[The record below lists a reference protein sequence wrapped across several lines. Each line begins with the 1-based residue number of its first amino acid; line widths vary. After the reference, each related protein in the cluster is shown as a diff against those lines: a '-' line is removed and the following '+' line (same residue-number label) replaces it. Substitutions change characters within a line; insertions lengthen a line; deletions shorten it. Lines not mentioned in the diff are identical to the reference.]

1 MSIISLLVGLG
12 NIGEGYTGTRHN
24 VGFEVVE
31 KVRQALKL
39 SFQPPTEA
47 YDWAVHKRGERQII
61 LVWPKTYMNHSGLAA
76 RALLQDA
83 DLQPSQM
90 LVVVDDFNLPLGRIR
105 IRQDGSDGGHKGL
118 ASMIEFLKTEDF
130 PRLRLGIGPVS
141 DNIEAVDFVLSRF
154 EKEEIEPAQKMID
167 TAAETA
173 LFAMDHRL
181 EEVMSRYN
189 VNPA

>member
-1 MSIISLLVGLG
+1 MISLLVGLG

-39 SFQPPTEA
+39 SFRPPTEV
-47 YDWAVHKRGERQII
+47 YNWVVQERGERQII
-61 LVWPKTYMNHSGLAA
+61 LAWPKTYMNHSGLAA
-76 RALLQDA
+76 RALLQEA

-90 LVVVDDFNLPLGRIR
+90 LAVVDDFNLPLGRIR
-105 IRQDGSDGGHKGL
+105 IRQGGSDGGHKGL
-118 ASMIEFLKTEDF
+118 ASMIEVLKTEDF

-154 EKEEIEPAQKMID
+154 EKEEVELAEKMID
-167 TAAETA
+167 NATETA
-173 LFAMDHRL
+173 LFAIDHRL

>member
-1 MSIISLLVGLG
+1 MNMISLLVGLG
-12 NIGEGYTGTRHN
+12 NIGEGYTDTRHN
-24 VGFEVVE
+24 VGFKVVE

-47 YDWAVHKRGERQII
+47 YDWAIQERGERQII
-61 LVWPKTYMNHSGLAA
+61 LAWPKTYMNHSGLAA
-76 RALLQDA
+76 RALLQEA

-105 IRQDGSDGGHKGL
+105 VRQGGSEGGHKGL
-118 ASMIEFLKTEDF
+118 ASMIEVLKTEDF

-141 DNIEAVDFVLSRF
+141 DSIEAADFVLSRF
-154 EKEEIEPAQKMID
+154 EKEETELAEKMID
-167 TAAETA
+167 NAAETA
-173 LFAMDHRL
+173 LFAIDHRL